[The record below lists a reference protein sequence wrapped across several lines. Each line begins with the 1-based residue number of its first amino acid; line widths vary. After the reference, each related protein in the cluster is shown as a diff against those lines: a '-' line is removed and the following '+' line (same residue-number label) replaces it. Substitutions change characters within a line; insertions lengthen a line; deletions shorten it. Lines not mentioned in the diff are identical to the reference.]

1 MRRRFF
7 IGYSPERIN
16 PGDKVHTFT
25 NIMKIVSGQNNEILE
40 IVAAVYS
47 SVIDA
52 GVHKAPSIRVAEAAK
67 VIENIQRDINIAL
80 MNELVLIFDRQ
91 GIDTKDVLAGAG
103 AKWNFLPFSS
113 GLVGGH
119 CIGID
124 PYYLSYKAS
133 KSGYIPDL
141 ILSGRHIN
149 DAIGTHIASKV
160 VKALIKKDVRVDQAI
175 VTVLGLTF
183 KEDVP
188 DIRNSRVIDIIS
200 ELREY
205 GIQVQVHDSL
215 AETKDVEK
223 ECRITPQ
230 NLSELQPAHAV
241 VLAVSHEDY
250 VSGGW
255 DFISG
260 LLLEKEGVVYGV
272 KGVLDRSSKPEN
284 IYLKRL

>member
-1 MRRRFF
+1 MKHERKISVIG
-7 IGYSPERIN
+7 IGYVGLPVAVAFAHL
-16 PGDKVHTFT
+16 DKVIGF
-25 NIMKIVSGQNNEILE
+25 
-40 IVAAVYS
+40 
-47 SVIDA
+47 
-52 GVHKAPSIRVAEAAK
+52 
-67 VIENIQRDINIAL
+67 DINNARIAEL
-80 MNELVLIFDRQ
+80 ESGVDKTNEVTPENLKKANIIF
-91 GIDTKDVLAGAG
+91 T
-103 AKWNFLPFSS
+103 S
-113 GLVGGH
+113 
-119 CIGID
+119 D
-124 PYYLSYKAS
+124 P
-133 KSGYIPDL
+133 
-141 ILSGRHIN
+141 N

-160 VKALIKKDVRVDQAI
+160 VKALIKKGVKVDQAI

-205 GIQVQVHDSL
+205 GIQVQVHDSF

-223 ECRITPQ
+223 EYRITPQ

-260 LLLEKEGVVYGV
+260 LLLEKEGVVYDV
-272 KGVLDRSSKPEN
+272 KGILDRSSKPEN
-284 IYLKRL
+284 IYLERL